1 MALPKLTKQEAGVLI
16 DKLCPECGRI
26 DHAPS
31 CNVALMQAADEAK
44 CCQDNCAE
52 PHDNLTVIWPDGKLL
67 KMCPEHRL
75 WCIEILNTLG
85 VKPVVLIG

>member
-1 MALPKLTKQEAGVLI
+1 MVLPKLTKQEAGVFI
-16 DKLCPECGRI
+16 EKLCPECGRI

-31 CNVALMQAADEAK
+31 CNVALVQAADEAT
-44 CCQDNCAE
+44 CCQDNCGE
-52 PHDNLTVIWPDGKLL
+52 PHDNMTVVWVDGKLL
-67 KMCPEHRL
+67 KMCLPHRL